1 MWQDTSTF
9 EVSCSCW
16 IKITSKLLQSLRL
29 PYRSMKTHRI
39 LQLSEESAKCWQE
52 MQQLRMQVYKDFQNN
67 NIGEL
72 IFSFISVITNL
83 FLRLIVP
90 MSQLYKSATLWLENS
105 IKLDLPESS
114 LLPFCMKI
122 IQKLSNWLRKQSLSE
137 FQSDVWTLMTYSY
150 FNRIRNTS

>member
-1 MWQDTSTF
+1 
-9 EVSCSCW
+9 
-16 IKITSKLLQSLRL
+16 
-29 PYRSMKTHRI
+29 MKTHRI

-90 MSQLYKSATLWLENS
+90 MSQLYKSATL
-105 IKLDLPESS
+105 
-114 LLPFCMKI
+114 
-122 IQKLSNWLRKQSLSE
+122 
-137 FQSDVWTLMTYSY
+137 
-150 FNRIRNTS
+150 